1 MVMETKKIFTKIN
14 LIQQAQN
21 KCIMVRRNIDFFT
34 NKFENLVKMGLP
46 TVWNDKGKILTFEC
60 YKRDMFK
67 VRENEDKFQ
76 GITEVLKGQTIVD
89 ILIDD
94 FYLLW

>member
-1 MVMETKKIFTKIN
+1 MVMETDKIFTKRNIEFFT
-14 LIQQAQN
+14 N

-46 TVWNDKGKILTFEC
+46 TVWDDKGKSLTFEF
-60 YKRDMFK
+60 YKRNLFK

-76 GITEVLKGQTIVD
+76 
-89 ILIDD
+89 
-94 FYLLW
+94 